1 MKRANLT
8 NQKELKTFFS
18 KTVTL
23 FINFGINFGKL
34 RRLDFLTGGLI
45 FLPIRHRCHATHPNN
60 GSSFEL
66 N

>member
-45 FLPIRHRCHATHPNN
+45 FFTVTHQAPM
-60 GSSFEL
+60 SRDASE
-66 N
+66 